1 MSTSAGTHQGLEKV
15 AASASAIAIA
25 VLFSWLATRGC
36 LFWGVPRPHP
46 GLAPVGYGLVALTA
60 CLGAWLGGPRR
71 TSLYLISSLVLAV
84 LLLWQY
90 AAVAFAY
97 AAIVIGLS
105 RARWRLA
112 LRMALVVGI
121 WLSLPLL
128 KLWLELGTA
137 RSMFG
142 LFVYWS
148 TLAFSGPY
156 LLLERDRGVLKDAG
170 VVHDALYLLAPAR
183 FLTPFV
189 QAISPSKFHA
199 SAAAA
204 PSFALAGRALA
215 LAVYGGVLQLLLIW
229 LPFAPPGSTHPRP
242 DWLASIPVQTT
253 NGIFVYAA
261 NASGIFCGIALLR
274 SLGFDLGSGFR
285 WPLLSRSLAEFF
297 RRWNYYVY
305 EGVVTLFLYPLLAR
319 LRAFLPPRPAL
330 IVGTYASIF
339 MGSFVLMNVLGPLAL
354 AADPAQAL
362 KRLFDPSVIGL
373 YALYWTGIIL
383 PHTGL
388 FDWIRPKGPVG
399 LPRRI
404 FQHITFLLVITLL
417 IAAAARAGLYIL

>member
-1 MSTSAGTHQGLEKV
+1 MS
-15 AASASAIAIA
+15 AAAIAIA
-25 VLFSWLATRGC
+25 ALFSFLATRGC
-36 LFWGVPRPHP
+36 LYWGSPRPYAA
-46 GLAPVGYGLVALTA
+46 LAPWGYGLVALTA
-60 CLGAWLGGPRR
+60 CIGPWLGGTRR
-71 TSLYLISSLVLAV
+71 TWLYLISSLALAV

-90 AAVAFAY
+90 VPIALAY
-97 AAIVIGLS
+97 TAIVIGLS
-105 RARWRLA
+105 RARGRLA
-112 LRMALVVGI
+112 WRMALVVGV
-121 WLSLPLL
+121 WLLLPLL
-128 KLWLELGTA
+128 KLWLERGSA

-156 LLLERDRGVLKDAG
+156 LLVERDRGLLKEAG

-199 SAAAA
+199 SAVPA
-204 PSFALAGRALA
+204 PSFGLAGRALA
-215 LAVYGGVLQLLLIW
+215 LAVYGSALQLLMKW

-242 DWLASIPVQTT
+242 EWLMSIPVQTT

-261 NASGIFCGIALLR
+261 NAAGIFCGIALLR

-285 WPLLSRSLAEFF
+285 WPLLSRSMAEFF

-319 LRAFLPPRPAL
+319 LRTFLPPRAAL

-354 AADPAQAL
+354 VAEPAQAL
-362 KRLFDPSVIGL
+362 RPLLDPAVIGL
-373 YALYWTGIIL
+373 YAIYWSGIVL

-388 FDWIRPKGPVG
+388 LDWIRPKGPVG

-404 FQHITFLLVITLL
+404 FQHVTFLILISLL
-417 IAAAARAGLYIL
+417 IAAAARAGVYIL